1 MESKTLS
8 PSPDNADAKAAFRK
22 PSNDAANRKYRRRSP
37 VSGSSSSD
45 GSPTREHS
53 SSPIYSRDN
62 PTRDSESW
70 RRNGNRRDLEK
81 DSGRSYRGRSGDS
94 YRNSD
99 RQSSRSSHNYHRR
112 DDYSRHE
119 KHRDDTRRE
128 SEHYRSRDPSRGD
141 DKYSRYRSDGSG
153 NRSRDKDK
161 GDGGGRDEK
170 REHRRSLGDYKGDLS
185 PVYGEYLGNRND
197 STSRRDVAKRRSKE
211 ASNSDP
217 REFDGHKYT
226 KEEKKKFDDQETSR
240 PKDWSD
246 RAPGEQ
252 FEDKSAFTSE
262 NHEYSA
268 KKPKLESSST
278 EHGKVSKFST
288 VADEKLPSS
297 SKQVQE
303 LVGKVTS
310 EEAPAKGSEVANDFD
325 AAKIAAMKAAE
336 LDGTNATILWYKH
349 PLGISPVEMIKHFPM
364 PVTQIALEEDGNR
377 VDFSSHRAL
386 SSFVPQLLSLK
397 HLLTGLLML
406 LCLAINPVEM
416 IKHFPMPVTQI
427 ALEEDGNRVDFSS
440 HRALSSFVPQLLS
453 LKHLLTGLLMLLCL
467 AINCLFNKNLIG
479 TGYMSAD
486 QKKKLLWGNKKN
498 TAAEES
504 GHRWDAT
511 LFPDRERQEK
521 FNKLMGVKGEVKAAE
536 HKPDNQET
544 SGLQAEKQM
553 EQLQLELE
561 KQYTAGLR
569 RRDGRTVGLGL

>member
-1 MESKTLS
+1 MDSKTLS

-45 GSPTREHS
+45 GSLAREHS
-53 SSPIYSRDN
+53 SSPIHSRDN

-119 KHRDDTRRE
+119 KLRDDTRRE

-161 GDGGGRDEK
+161 GDGGSQDEK

-197 STSRRDVAKRRSKE
+197 STSRRDGAKHRSKE

-217 REFDGHKYT
+217 RELDGHKYT
-226 KEEKKKFDDQETSR
+226 KEEKKKFDDRETSR
-240 PKDWSD
+240 PKDRYD
-246 RAPGEQ
+246 IAPGEQ

-262 NHEYSA
+262 NREYPA

-278 EHGKVSKFST
+278 DHGKVSKFST
-288 VADEKLPSS
+288 VADVKLPSS

-303 LVGKVTS
+303 LVGKVTL
-310 EEAPAKGSEVANDFD
+310 EEAPAKGSEAANDFD

-336 LDGTNATILWYKH
+336 L
-349 PLGISPVEMIKHFPM
+349 V
-364 PVTQIALEEDGNR
+364 
-377 VDFSSHRAL
+377 
-386 SSFVPQLLSLK
+386 
-397 HLLTGLLML
+397 
-406 LCLAINPVEM
+406 
-416 IKHFPMPVTQI
+416 
-427 ALEEDGNRVDFSS
+427 
-440 HRALSSFVPQLLS
+440 
-453 LKHLLTGLLMLLCL
+453 
-467 AINCLFNKNLIG
+467 NKNLIG